1 MAGGSCATA
10 LAAGGEWGPTSR
22 HRRGNRRLYSDEV
35 LRVDVAVIGGGVTGL
50 ASALFLARQGA
61 SVCVL
66 EREAKT
72 GRATSTHNSG
82 VIHAGLYYP
91 TGSLKARL
99 CVEGRDQLF
108 EFCATHRI
116 PHARCGKLVIAADE
130 HEIDGLHA
138 LERKARE
145 NGVRIEFV
153 DAAFIASKEPNVRA
167 VAALWSPDTG
177 IVEAE
182 ALVKTLERL
191 CREQDV
197 AIVVGSPL
205 TDAATVSDGIELVT
219 PHERFTAGTVVN
231 AAGLHADV
239 TSRML
244 GGTDFHIYPCRG
256 EYAEL
261 KPSRRSMVNGL
272 VYPLPHA
279 SGAGLGVHLAKTTW
293 GSVTLGPTIHYQESK
308 DDYEGGRLPLE
319 DFVEP
324 AQRLLPW
331 ITLEDLQP
339 GGSGIRAKLHGPD
352 QTFADFL
359 IQRDAVNPRV
369 IQAAGIDS
377 PGLTSCLAIGRRV
390 AGEWPAGS

>member
-1 MAGGSCATA
+1 M
-10 LAAGGEWGPTSR
+10 
-22 HRRGNRRLYSDEV
+22 
-35 LRVDVAVIGGGVTGL
+35 LRVDVAIVGGGVTGL
-50 ASALFLARQGA
+50 ASALALAERGA
-61 SVCVL
+61 SVCLL
-66 EREAKT
+66 EREPRP

-99 CVEGRDQLF
+99 CVEGRDRMY
-108 EFCATHRI
+108 EFCSTHRV
-116 PHARCGKLVIAADE
+116 PHARCGKLVIAADD
-130 HEIDGLHA
+130 HEVEALHA
-138 LERKARE
+138 LQKKAE
-145 NGVRIEFV
+145 DNGVAVQFV
-153 DAAFIASKEPNVRA
+153 DAAFIKSKEPNVRA

-182 ALVKTLERL
+182 AFVKTLEHL
-191 CREQDV
+191 CREKDV

-205 TDAATVSDGIELVT
+205 IGAATSADGIELVT
-219 PHERFTAGTVVN
+219 PHERFVAAAVVN
-231 AAGLHADV
+231 AAGLYADSV
-239 TSRML
+239 SSLL
-244 GGTDFHIYPCRG
+244 GGMPFHIYPCRG

-308 DDYEGGRLPLE
+308 DDYEGGRMRLE

-324 AQRLLPW
+324 AQHLLPW
-331 ITLEDLQP
+331 VTLADLQP

-352 QTFADFL
+352 QKFADFL

-369 IQAAGIDS
+369 IQASGIDS
-377 PGLTSCLAIGRRV
+377 PGLTSSLAIGARV
-390 AGEWPAGS
+390 ADLWQTPE